1 MKVVI
6 NSCFGGFSTTR
17 EFSESIGAHTPY
29 HIPRWDA
36 DLIKAVE
43 ADAEAINGACAK
55 LKVVD
60 IPEEATDWELNE
72 YDGLESIT
80 YVVDGKLHHI
90 S

>member
-17 EFSESIGAHTPY
+17 EFSESIGALSPY
-29 HIPRWDA
+29 HIPRCDA
-36 DLIKAVE
+36 KLIKAVE
-43 ADAEAINGACAK
+43 ADAEAVNGICAK
-55 LKVVD
+55 LKVVE
-60 IPEEATDWELNE
+60 IPEEATDWEINE